1 MNVKNVNTSVPA
13 DVNIGAVPLTQSILA
28 GQVITCAPAFTAV
41 NVNPNALGAP
51 GALLIVIVDVPLNC
65 LLKLFAVK
73 RSNVTLPPVPKSE

>member
-1 MNVKNVNTSVPA
+1 
-13 DVNIGAVPLTQSILA
+13 
-28 GQVITCAPAFTAV
+28 VIAKAPALTIV

-51 GALLIVIVDVPLNC
+51 GALFIEIVDVVLNC